1 MSEPSRRPDYGLDA
15 PGLVR
20 FFFVLGVALIAL
32 AVAGHLGAPVFGLH
46 RPAQWMGVSFLA
58 TALAMV
64 WSSRVGKLRA
74 RDRLLDGLG
83 LAKNARVLDLGC
95 GRGLLL
101 LGAAKRCP
109 EGEAVGIDLWSG
121 KDLSDNN
128 REATMRNARAEG
140 VAERVT
146 VHDGDMRELPF
157 EDASFD
163 AVVGCFSIHNIPD
176 AAGRASA
183 VREAFRVLR
192 AEGRIAILDLG
203 RTGGYARALR
213 EAGASDVQRSM
224 PWLTVF
230 PPARLVAAR
239 KRLAT
244 GDVG

>member
-1 MSEPSRRPDYGLDA
+1 VSDSDRRPDYGLDA

-20 FFFVLGVALIAL
+20 FFLGLGVALIVL
-32 AVAGHLGAPVFGLH
+32 AIAGHLGAPVLGLH
-46 RPAQWMGVSFLA
+46 RPAQWMGGSFFA
-58 TALAMV
+58 TGLAMM

-121 KDLSDNN
+121 EDLSDNN

-140 VAERVT
+140 VAERVS

-176 AAGRASA
+176 AAGRAAA
-183 VREAFRVLR
+183 VREAYRVLR
-192 AEGRIAILDLG
+192 PGGRVAILDLG
-203 RTGGYARALR
+203 RTGEYARALR
-213 EAGASDVQRSM
+213 DAGASEVERSG

-230 PPARLVAAR
+230 PPARLVAA
-239 KRLAT
+239 KKAA
-244 GDVG
+244 